1 MNFPENIICS
11 SGLWRSRSD
20 RASRFGTVLVT
31 RFGHFLDRWKHNNIR
46 NMNCY
51 SSLCSSVA
59 DNKTDDELKKLLA
72 DTHRDINK

>member
-20 RASRFGTVLVT
+20 RASRFGIVLVT
-31 RFGHFLDRWKHNNIR
+31 RFGHFLDRWEHNNIK

-51 SSLCSSVA
+51 SPLCSSVA
-59 DNKTDDELKKLLA
+59 DSKTDDELKKLPA